1 MINLIIR
8 ANRRTA
14 ERWIVVAVNSKFT
27 RIPKVRDLLLSGVP
41 TEVIPT
47 YCALADH
54 ANNKTG
60 LCWPKMESLAETL
73 NRSARTIQRHLHLL
87 RKKGLIEFVERRR
100 YKGRFSSYLYKVLH
114 IPTTGHG
121 GRAEK
126 RGPNKRRTKPSRTP
140 PKSPTKSVTE
150 GYEWLFGQ
158 EAPAEEQAEHDREQK
173 QKREEEAKRR
183 SDGFEWYFK

>member
-1 MINLIIR
+1 MNHHIIE
-8 ANRRTA
+8 ANRRTP
-14 ERWIVVAVNSKFT
+14 ERWLVVAVNSKFT

-60 LCWPKMESLAETL
+60 LCWPKMETLASTL

-87 RKKGLIEFVERRR
+87 REKGLIEFVERRR

-114 IPTTGHG
+114 IHTTGHG
-121 GRAEK
+121 SRVGK
-126 RGPNKRRTKPSRTP
+126 QGPINRRTKQLRTP
-140 PKSPTKSVTE
+140 PKSPTKSVT
-150 GYEWLFGQ
+150 
-158 EAPAEEQAEHDREQK
+158 
-173 QKREEEAKRR
+173 
-183 SDGFEWYFK
+183 